1 MTTDIKQNLL
11 IIHNDGALL
20 YGWNKHELVE
30 LDSFD
35 QTPEAI
41 DRFES
46 RLIKNHRT
54 PFIVVVDC
62 IEEDFRHENVVH
74 VSGFDRTALLERK
87 LSFLFR
93 TSPYRF
99 ARIVGREADGRKD
112 DRAMF
117 TALGI
122 TEIVDAWINRML
134 DNQVAIKSISSAAY
148 VMESFAKQV
157 GLEEHAHLLLV
168 NVEPQT
174 GVRQTYLQHGKV
186 LFSRLLPRSQSQH
199 AGIEQLVQEQAVQTR
214 KYLERI
220 KLLPYEQDINTV
232 VFVPQDCQGLDS
244 EDGLNHM
251 TYQFRDTRED
261 AQMLTS
267 LSPAIKAPGAVL
279 LTLGQTLRKASL
291 PNVYGPLN
299 SRRYYLINRTRLGLY
314 AAAIAMFISGSLLSV
329 SRLTDAYAKNGQAD
343 TVEAQ
348 TMPLLLNYE
357 ELRQNFPETP
367 IPSSTM
373 DLVVNAHNSIAEQ
386 IVSPGELMVQI
397 SQALSTSPHIRLNS
411 LQWRLESSRDDS
423 AADDGSAFGD
433 EAVRASYL
441 SAVLDKQTRLTAILS
456 GSVDENSSVSTTY
469 NQVQEFVDSLEN
481 IPNLMVTPVTM
492 PLNLDSGATLSVA
505 LNDDASPVV
514 FELALTSEAPV
525 SEETPP

>member
-1 MTTDIKQNLL
+1 MTTDIKQKLL

-46 RLIKNHRT
+46 RLIENHRA

-74 VSGFDRTALLERK
+74 VSGFDRSALLKRK

-122 TEIVDAWINRML
+122 TEIIDSWLNPML
-134 DNQVAIKSISSAAY
+134 EQQIAIKSISSASF
-148 VMESFAKQV
+148 VMETFAKQV
-157 GLEEHAHLLLV
+157 GLDKHAHLLLV

-174 GVRQTYLQHGKV
+174 GVRQTYLQQGKV

-220 KLLPYEQDINTV
+220 KLLPYEQDINTI

-251 TYQFRDTRED
+251 TYQFLDTRMD

-267 LSPAIKAPGAVL
+267 LSPAIKSPGAVL
-279 LTLGQTLRKASL
+279 LALGQSLRKVSL
-291 PNVYGPLN
+291 PNVYCPLN
-299 SRRYYLINRTRLGLY
+299 SRRYYLINRARLGLY
-314 AAAIAMFISGSLLSV
+314 AAAIAMFISGTLLSAP
-329 SRLTDAYAKNGQAD
+329 RLTDAYAKSGQAD
-343 TVEAQ
+343 IAEAQ
-348 TMPLLLNYE
+348 TMPLLLNHE

-373 DLVVNAHNSIAEQ
+373 DLVVNAHNTIAEQ

-411 LQWRLESSRDDS
+411 LQWRLESSMDDS
-423 AADDGSAFGD
+423 EADDGSVPTE
-433 EAVRASYL
+433 EATRASYMT
-441 SAVLDKQTRLTAILS
+441 AVLAKKTRLTAIIS
-456 GSVDENSSVSTTY
+456 GSVDANASVSTTY

-481 IPNLMVTPVTM
+481 IPNLKVTPVTM
-492 PLNLDSGATLSVA
+492 PLTLDSAAALSVA
-505 LNDDASPVV
+505 LNDEARPVV